1 MIKINLLGEEVVE
14 SSGGKLIIAAY
25 VGSLVLLV
33 GVFYFMQAS
42 ISRSIDDL
50 SMEKQA
56 LESQLAKLKEVTKEV
71 RLLEKNREELKN
83 KLTVIA
89 TLKRN
94 KSGPVRVMNDL
105 NAFIPDRAWVKEVR
119 EKDNQMRIQGVALDN
134 QTVSTFAKGL
144 SSSDYFPNVELV
156 ESRNLNYKGVT
167 VKEFIL
173 QAKVRYVGKIATE
186 APPPGEPPSGEKKAS

>member
-14 SSGGKLIIAAY
+14 SNSGILIVAGY
-25 VGSLVLLV
+25 VASLVVLL
-33 GVFYFMQAS
+33 GVFFLMQS
-42 ISRSIDDL
+42 SVSRSIADL
-50 SMEKQA
+50 TAEKQS

-71 RLLEKNREELKN
+71 RLLEQKREELKN

-105 NAFIPDRAWVKEVR
+105 NEFLPDRAWIGEIR

-144 SSSDYFPNVELV
+144 HSSDYFPSVELV
-156 ESRNLNYKGVT
+156 ETRNLNYKGVT

-173 QAKVRYVGKIATE
+173 QARVRYLGKILVESSAVGAQSATQ
-186 APPPGEPPSGEKKAS
+186 KKEG